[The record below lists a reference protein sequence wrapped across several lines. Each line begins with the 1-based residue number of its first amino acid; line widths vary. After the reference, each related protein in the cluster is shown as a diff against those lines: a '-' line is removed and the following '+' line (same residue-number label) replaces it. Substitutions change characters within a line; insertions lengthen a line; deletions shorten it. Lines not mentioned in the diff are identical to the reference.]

1 MASGQAADR
10 DRCWLGE
17 GAKCREEE
25 WRLLATLCCGFRAF
39 FFSSGRGFLGFLG
52 FGLVVELVGCGRCVT
67 LILVI
72 GLIVHTVSD
81 MLPRD
86 G

>member
-1 MASGQAADR
+1 METVGNVVLWFLR
-10 DRCWLGE
+10 V
-17 GAKCREEE
+17 
-25 WRLLATLCCGFRAF
+25 F
-39 FFSSGRGFLGFLG
+39 FFFWEGVSGFLG

-72 GLIVHTVSD
+72 GLIVHTVCD

-86 G
+86 R